1 VPTPPSRI
9 LLDHAAAI
17 LVASGLTPA
26 LGGGIDLARVCVVTP
41 GRRLGR
47 LLLGRLTQ
55 LAAAQGRWLSP
66 PRLATPVQLPEIV
79 LGAPELPTAGAMQ
92 RALAWRRALA
102 AEPDALADSAL
113 VIGAGRDVQIDDGR
127 WIDDTV
133 SKLARAM
140 VLPGE
145 VPTRCT
151 AVTVQGDDERWAA
164 LDRVRDRYE
173 GLLAEAGL
181 CDPRLKELR
190 RLRAKAEVSLD
201 APERI
206 VLVGVLELD
215 RAARAALEVFEKA
228 ERRSPPPGPLAL
240 GAGEREARRR
250 HDHAT
255 ADRRIV
261 VVSPGDGD
269 GLDAHGTVSPDRA
282 SEGHQTP
289 VIELQDDQLAW
300 SGGPGEAAAFAIDTI
315 AGWHA
320 DGAVESS
327 GDVVICSP
335 GVALTRELEIA
346 AAGVDGFAIH
356 DAAGVAL
363 STTGVGR
370 LVHALVEFLRR
381 GDRISLARLAKHG
394 AVHRVIGP
402 GCEQTLTPDWV
413 RAMDAEATESPRTRV
428 ATGDCVCDRVAAVLR
443 GVVDLSD
450 AVPRRLREQMVRLG
464 VGLGVL
470 LDGEIDADAAK
481 ALAGTITQVG
491 ECEALLE
498 EPVALADAAE
508 LLLDALASAVR
519 AAEGVASAVDVL
531 GWLDAAYDP
540 APNLVLLGFNS
551 GIMPARPGADAWLS
565 ETVLRALGMFTSEHA
580 AARDA
585 YLLRH
590 MLETRRG
597 GGRVCAIVASDDGE
611 GSALWPSPFVFA
623 CDDATAM
630 RRAERMSAGQRTRAA
645 ATAARLGAAPVED
658 EHAFPV
664 APVTENR
671 PVRAMSVTAFK
682 DYMASPY
689 LFYLKHS
696 LRVREE
702 GEPDR
707 ESGYD
712 TLGTFVHD
720 LLRDF
725 AASEQRDSV
734 DAEAIKAWLLEQL
747 RERATE
753 WPKSLVSTTA
763 ELQRTVLERR
773 LSRFAELQALH
784 RAEGWQISA
793 TEWKPD
799 VPVTLKTSR
808 GEVELRGRIDRIDR
822 RGGAV
827 MVIDYKTSDRK
838 KKASQ
843 AYKRR
848 KKDELGEWRD
858 LQLPLY
864 RYMLLRSGF
873 LTAGAGAYDGEW
885 VLGYWPLCKD
895 RERPEI
901 VTLKVGTEDFEEAER
916 HAVEI
921 VERVLGGEFAPL
933 GDPEDYG
940 GSFSR
945 ICGLRLLKGDDEE
958 AAG

>member
-1 VPTPPSRI
+1 M
-9 LLDHAAAI
+9 
-17 LVASGLTPA
+17 
-26 LGGGIDLARVCVVTP
+26 LA
-41 GRRLGR
+41 
-47 LLLGRLTQ
+47 RLTQ

-66 PRLATPVQLPEIV
+66 PRFVTPVQIPELV
-79 LGAPELPTAGAMQ
+79 LGPAERPGAGALQ
-92 RALAWRRALA
+92 RAMAWRRALQGSGA
-102 AEPDALADSAL
+102 DAAL
-113 VIGAGRDVQIDDGR
+113 VIGAGREPSLDDGR

-145 VPTRCT
+145 VASRCM
-151 AVTVQGDDERWAA
+151 AVTVQGEDERWAA
-164 LDRVRDRYE
+164 LERVRARYE
-173 GLLAEAGL
+173 QTLARADL
-181 CDPRLKELR
+181 CDPRLDELR
-190 RLRAKAEVSLD
+190 RLRGQAPIAGD
-201 APERI
+201 APEAI

-215 RAARAALEVFEKA
+215 RAARRALELFEGA
-228 ERRSPPPGPLAL
+228 AGRDERRVS
-240 GAGEREARRR
+240 
-250 HDHAT
+250 
-255 ADRRIV
+255 V
-261 VVSPGDGD
+261 VRAGDGV
-269 GLDAHGTVSPDRA
+269 GLDRYGCISPDRA
-282 SEGHQTP
+282 PEELKVEP
-289 VIELQDDQLAW
+289 IELDDDQIAW
-300 SGGPGEAAAFAIDTI
+300 SGGPAEAAAFAIDTI
-315 AGWHA
+315 AAWHGA
-320 DGAVESS
+320 GAVESS

-335 GVALTRELEIA
+335 GAAMTSELAIA

-381 GDRISLARLAKHG
+381 GDRITLARLAKHG

-402 GCEQTLTPDWV
+402 GCEQALTPDWI
-413 RAMDAEATESPRTRV
+413 RAMDAEATESPRSRV
-428 ATGDCVCDRVAAVLR
+428 ATADCVCDRVAAVLR
-443 GVVDLSD
+443 GVVDLDEAS
-450 AVPRRLREQMVRLG
+450 PRPLREQMVRLG

-470 LDGEIDADAAK
+470 LDGEIDAEAAK

-491 ECEALLE
+491 ECEALLD

-519 AAEGVASAVDVL
+519 AAEGVAGAVDVL

-540 APNLVLLGFNS
+540 APNLVLLGFNA
-551 GIMPARPGADAWLS
+551 GIMPDRPGADAWLS

-597 GGRVCAIVASDDGE
+597 GGRVCAIVAADDGE

-630 RRAERMSAGQRTRAA
+630 RRAERMSSGQRTRAA
-645 ATAARLGAAPVED
+645 ATAARRGAVPGED
-658 EHAFPV
+658 EQSFPV
-664 APVTENR
+664 APVTEIR
-671 PVRAMSVTAFK
+671 PVRSMSVTAFK

-689 LFYLKHS
+689 MFYLKHS

-725 AASEQRDSV
+725 AASELRDSV

-747 RERATE
+747 GERATA
-753 WPKSLVSTTA
+753 WPRSLISTTA

-773 LSRFAELQALH
+773 LSRFAELQASH

-799 VPVTLKTSR
+799 VPVTLQTSR

-848 KKDELGEWRD
+848 KKGELGEWRD

-921 VERVLGGEFAPL
+921 VEQVLGGAFASL